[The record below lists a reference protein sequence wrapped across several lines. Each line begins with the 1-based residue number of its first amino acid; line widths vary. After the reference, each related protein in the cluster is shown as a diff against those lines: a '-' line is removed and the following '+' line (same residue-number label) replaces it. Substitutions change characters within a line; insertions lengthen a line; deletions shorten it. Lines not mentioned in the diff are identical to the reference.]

1 MIIDDVHRGISKR
14 RKRKRI
20 GRGTGSGHGKT
31 SGRGHKGA
39 GSRAGNSKRVGYEG
53 GQMPLFRR
61 MAKTGFNN
69 KQFAL
74 KVAIVNV
81 SALDRAFEDGDTVD
95 LEALAQKGLAKGR
108 YDAIKVL
115 GNGQLTK
122 KLTVQAHQFS
132 GSAEE
137 KIVASGGTVERIV
150 SS

>member
-1 MIIDDVHRGISKR
+1 MLSDQITAIAGANK
-14 RKRKRI
+14 KRKRI
-20 GRGTGSGHGKT
+20 GRGKGSGVGKT
-31 SGRGHKGA
+31 CGRGHKGC
-39 GSRAGNSKRVGYEG
+39 GSRPGSSTRPTYEG